1 MLKIG
6 DFSKLSRLSI
16 RMLRYYDE
24 LGLLRPEWV
33 DRETGYR
40 YYSESQLSAAGRI
53 LMFRE
58 MGFGLQT
65 MGELLDACG
74 DPERL
79 SQFLRLKRSELQEE
93 RTELDSR
100 LQRLENALNR
110 IGKDELTMKYE
121 VTMKTLPERYVAS
134 VRDILPAYDYEG
146 RLWHTLMKETAPLG
160 LKEAEPCLTFGFY
173 HNEEGQE
180 QNVDVEIQM
189 TVEGKYENTEHV
201 VFKTMPPVRFA
212 SATYTG
218 SYDYIAEASAAV
230 AQWMR
235 DNGYALD
242 GAPFAI
248 YHVSPHETQ
257 NPDELV
263 TEMCYPVKKA

>member
-16 RMLRYYDE
+16 RMLRHYDE
-24 LGLLRPEWV
+24 LGLLRPEQV
-33 DRETGYR
+33 DSETGYR
-40 YYSESQLSAAGRI
+40 YYSEGQLSTAGQI

-58 MGFGLQT
+58 MGFGLQA
-65 MGELLDACG
+65 MPELLAAYQ

-79 SQFLRLKRSELQEE
+79 GQFLRLKRSELQEE
-93 RTELDSR
+93 REELEIR
-100 LQRLENALNR
+100 LRRLENALNR
-110 IGKDELTMKYE
+110 IGKDELTMKYD
-121 VTMKTLPERYVAS
+121 VTLKTLPERYVAS

-160 LKEAEPCLTFGFY
+160 VKQAEPCLSFGFY
-173 HNEEGQE
+173 HNEEE
-180 QNVDVEIQM
+180 SENVDVEIQM
-189 TVEGKYENTEHV
+189 TVSGEYENTEHV
-201 VFKTMPPVRFA
+201 IFKTMPPVRFA

-218 SYDYIAEASAAV
+218 SYHYINEASEAV
-230 AQWMR
+230 VLWMKE
-235 DNGYALD
+235 NGYELD
-242 GAPFAI
+242 GVPFAI

-263 TEMCYPVKKA
+263 TEMCYPVK